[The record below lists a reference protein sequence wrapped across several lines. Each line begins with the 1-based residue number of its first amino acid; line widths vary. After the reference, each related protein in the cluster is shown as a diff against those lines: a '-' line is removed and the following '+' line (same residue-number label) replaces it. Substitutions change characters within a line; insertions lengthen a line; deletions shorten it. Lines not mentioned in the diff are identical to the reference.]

1 MRDASLNV
9 IKPYKLFS
17 FYYIIPSTMD
27 LDKLFTD
34 KNISS
39 SSKNL
44 YIKNL
49 TRLNGGEIKNNV
61 NFLKDLDSIHQKIE
75 KYKPNT
81 RRSYII
87 SIVSLLKELTKTS
100 PRKYQKLYDTYY
112 KLMEDLNKQLK
123 TNNEKSVKEKENWI
137 SQEEV
142 MKKLE
147 ELKKII
153 PTLGKKLSEEQFY
166 ELQKLLLLG
175 LYSLQKPRR
184 NKDYQLMKIYKRPP
198 VYPIIDLG
206 GNTIDLQEN
215 VLDLKN
221 NKFIFANYKT
231 KGKYSTQII
240 DINPELQEI
249 IDVYLKYHPT
259 YKKNGGKDFPYLIV
273 NFQGQEYKNNND
285 MTRLMYR
292 IFNKKVG
299 ATMLRHIF
307 LTDKYKNVLS
317 DMKQDTEAMGT
328 SVDTAQ
334 NHYIKNE

>member
-1 MRDASLNV
+1 
-9 IKPYKLFS
+9 
-17 FYYIIPSTMD
+17 MD
-27 LDKLFTD
+27 LEKLFTD

-49 TRLNGGEIKNNV
+49 TRLNGGEIKNV
-61 NFLKDLDSIHQKIE
+61 NFLKDLDSVQQKLE
-75 KYKPNT
+75 RYKPNT

-87 SIVSLLKELTKTS
+87 ACVSLLRELSKQST
-100 PRKYQKLYDTYY
+100 RKYQKLYDTYY
-112 KLMEDLNKQLK
+112 KLMEDLNNQLK

-153 PTLGKKLSEEQFY
+153 PTLGRKITEEQFY

-184 NKDYQLMKIYKRPP
+184 NKDYQLMKIYKKAP
-198 VYPIIDLG
+198 VYPVVDLG
-206 GNTIDLQEN
+206 GNSVDLQEN
-215 VLDLKN
+215 ILDLKN

-231 KGKYSTQII
+231 KGKYKTQEIE
-240 DINPELQEI
+240 INPELRKI

-259 YKKNGGKDFPYLIV
+259 FKKKASGQEFPTLIV
-273 NFQGQEYKNNND
+273 NFKGQPYLNNND

-292 IFNKKVG
+292 IFDKKIG
-299 ATMLRHIF
+299 STMLRHIF
-307 LTDKYKNVLS
+307 LTDKYKNVMS
-317 DMKQDTEAMGT
+317 DMKEDTEAMGT
-328 SVDTAQ
+328 SVDVAE
-334 NHYIKNE
+334 NHYIKKD